1 MKPRTPIVVLT
12 SVRLSSDT
20 VNISTD
26 NTAVL
31 EMVLLSQSCIVTVLL
46 PVLACGCVE

>member
-1 MKPRTPIVVLT
+1 MKPRTPIVVLA
-12 SVRLSSDT
+12 SVRLSNDT

-26 NTAVL
+26 STAVL
-31 EMVLLSQSCIVTVLL
+31 DMVLHSQFFIVTVLL